1 MDALTLKT
9 SIGEDGVY
17 QVQWQW
23 ARSNQRIPHV
33 GVLHVSVDRKW
44 AQERAALAE
53 VQAIFHLLHER
64 EIHGTRLGNGIAI
77 RVSEKTIVQAVH
89 KKALKTT
96 GAGRANPSPV
106 IQAVDF
112 LATKFF
118 EADVTLGKWTEP
130 TQYKQFEAASISVG
144 VYTPTVLVECPLIG
158 QPLRISRRAMYR
170 YLARIDQ
177 KLHKLDEDDLSK
189 VPNARW
195 SHAWNWLTR
204 VLVNPNL
211 EEARV
216 SSKALARVTEKYG
229 EGTRYLRF
237 PDAGNVILVV
247 RVDERGPV
255 LATVLVE
262 DLYNPFFERLPV
274 MKGAHLM
281 THSNAMAKRAARK

>member
-1 MDALTLKT
+1 MDALTLNT
-9 SIGEDGVY
+9 TLGEDGNY

-44 AQERAALAE
+44 TQDRAALAE

-64 EIHGTRLGNGIAI
+64 EIHGSRLGNGIAV
-77 RVSEKTIVQAVH
+77 RVSEKAIALAVQ

-96 GAGRANPSPV
+96 GAGRASPSPV
-106 IQAVDF
+106 IHAVDF

-118 EADVTLGKWTEP
+118 EAEVSVANWTDP
-130 TQYKQFEAASISVG
+130 AQYKQFEAASISMG
-144 VYTPTVLVECPLIG
+144 LETPTIRVACHLIG
-158 QPLRISRRAMYR
+158 QPLRISRHAMYR

-177 KLHKLDEDDLSK
+177 KLHKLDENDLSQA
-189 VPNARW
+189 PNARW

-204 VLVNPNL
+204 VMVNPNL

-216 SSKALARVTEKYG
+216 SSKALARVTAKYG

-262 DLYNPFFERLPV
+262 DLYNPFFERPPV